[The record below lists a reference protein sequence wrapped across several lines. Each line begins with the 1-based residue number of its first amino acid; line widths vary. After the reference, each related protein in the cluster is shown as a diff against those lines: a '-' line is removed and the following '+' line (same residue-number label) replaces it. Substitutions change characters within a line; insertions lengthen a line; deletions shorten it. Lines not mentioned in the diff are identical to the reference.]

1 MKKQRILKVTVF
13 TMPMLLGIIFS
24 GCKTDNVNN
33 VDVSNGEN
41 QEIDLS
47 ITDNMINDA
56 TVESES
62 VYSGIVEDLC
72 SDDNVDFINSNL
84 RLDSITDFSEGRA
97 WVQFFENQGGIG
109 SSLNGNKAAVIDA
122 QGKIVWESEVTKSNI
137 VLRDKSEFRDGVA
150 YFIFEGNDKSSYN
163 IIDSEGTVTFTREY
177 DENYRILGH
186 GDGIFLIAEHI
197 INFDVNEW
205 RIGGIDKNGNTVAP
219 FQVYEIGTS
228 STALDLSRDYYSC
241 KYLGEGIYRLNF
253 ADWYVLLNIDAQSI
267 IYVEIRQGE
276 GHIEKFITDFEDGFA
291 TVLYDDDKVKDVGV
305 GINPVWITT
314 RTICSL
320 GTDGTLAQ
328 IASNDWIQYSLRDD
342 LEFSEGLAF
351 ISDSHFG
358 NPEGGFVFSE
368 NLSTG
373 AYYNIVGEKII
384 DFPKYYG
391 TKPYYCFPFHNGYAL
406 MTILGADGG
415 LYMTS
420 INRQG
425 EEMFDPIPCYQ
436 TVYMS
441 SDGKY
446 ITTIS
451 NGIIAVFDVMGNPLV
466 DINYK
471 EITPRQGYTTL
482 EYNVCD
488 GVIRVDDFYVNVE
501 NGKIIGWPL
510 YADDEFSVIM
520 YKDTAVGEDQE
531 ETGIPKLE
539 CTVQYDGISVSQ
551 FFVLPVG
558 EVVELLGPPID
569 GEINLIYDDIEF
581 GVDRDDGRITSAE
594 SFSLGKFT
602 VNGDT
607 LEKGRDELIALIG
620 NPVDEREGG
629 SGHELEFSLE
639 GCRLVIAVD
648 EDVAWRIWVLPPE
661 YQSGESGYNA
671 IDLSYRGESI
681 ANWIGGL
688 PENAYDVFGWPDSGT
703 IVDGYLYEGGE
714 YFGYTDGVLFVM
726 DYQTGQ
732 ITWIIGDTGSIIGN
746 GYTLDKTRDE
756 LIEILGTPMKE
767 GYAYNDMDDTSSYYM
782 QYTLGNVELLIN
794 MPDAASRAETFIIS

>member
-1 MKKQRILKVTVF
+1 M
-13 TMPMLLGIIFS
+13 
-24 GCKTDNVNN
+24 NN

-62 VYSGIVEDLC
+62 VYSGIVEDLG
-72 SDDNVDFINSNL
+72 SDDNVDYIDSNL
-84 RLDSITDFSEGRA
+84 RLGSITDFSEGRA
-97 WVQFFENQGGIG
+97 WVQFFEKQGGIG
-109 SSLNGNKAAVIDA
+109 SSLNGNKAALIDT
-122 QGKIVWESEVTKSNI
+122 QEKIVWESEVTKSNK

-205 RIGGIDKNGNTVAP
+205 RIGGIDKNGNIVAP

-241 KYLGEGIYRLNF
+241 KYLGEGIYGLNF
-253 ADWYVLLNIDAQSI
+253 ADWYVLLNIYTQSI
-267 IYVEIRQGE
+267 IYAEIRQGE

-291 TVLYDDDKVKDVGV
+291 TVLYDDE
-305 GINPVWITT
+305 T

-328 IASNDWIQYSLRDD
+328 IASNDWIQYSLRNDM
-342 LEFSEGLAF
+342 EFSEGLAF

-406 MTILGADGG
+406 MTILGADGV

-420 INRQG
+420 IDKQG

-451 NGIIAVFDVMGNPLV
+451 NGIIIVFDVMGNPLV
-466 DINYK
+466 GINYK

-501 NGKIIGWPL
+501 SGKIIGWPL

-520 YKDTAVGEDQE
+520 YKDIVAEEDQE
-531 ETGIPKLE
+531 ETGIPKLK
-539 CTVQYDGISVSQ
+539 CTVQYDGIPVSQ
-551 FFVLPVG
+551 FFVLPVD
-558 EVVELLGPPID
+558 EVVELLGTPID
-569 GEINLIYDDIEF
+569 DEIKLIYDDIEF
-581 GVDRDDGRITSAE
+581 WVDRDNGRITSAE

-607 LEKGRDELIALIG
+607 LEKGRDELIALLG
-620 NPVDEREGG
+620 DPADEREGG

-648 EDVAWRIWVLPPE
+648 EDVAWRILVLPPE
-661 YQSGESGYNA
+661 YQSGGDGVQDGTPQDSDDFWGEVGLSDFSYENLFLYSGSYGGINQTSIYVNIYSSFDEGNTVGNVFLYDSSGYETFVLIRDDNEGEG
-671 IDLSYRGESI
+671 IYTLFLDDFTTMYIRFYQDSY
-681 ANWIGGL
+681 
-688 PENAYDVFGWPDSGT
+688 
-703 IVDGYLYEGGE
+703 GE
-714 YFGYTDGVLFVM
+714 YYADIQGLDAIYTNVNPVETYVM
-726 DYQTGQ
+726 T
-732 ITWIIGDTGSIIGN
+732 
-746 GYTLDKTRDE
+746 E
-756 LIEILGTPMKE
+756 
-767 GYAYNDMDDTSSYYM
+767 
-782 QYTLGNVELLIN
+782 QYI
-794 MPDAASRAETFIIS
+794 P